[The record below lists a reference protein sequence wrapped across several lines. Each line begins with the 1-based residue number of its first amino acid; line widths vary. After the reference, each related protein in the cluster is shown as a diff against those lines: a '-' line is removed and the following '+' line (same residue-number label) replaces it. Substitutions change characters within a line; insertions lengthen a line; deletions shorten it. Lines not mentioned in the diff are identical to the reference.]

1 MAETAP
7 ATVFIGNN
15 KPPRRKPR
23 PVPSKPM
30 LTGG

>member
-7 ATVFIGNN
+7 ATVFIGSGT
-15 KPPRRKPR
+15 PRRKPR